1 MTEAR
6 RSTSSKQC
14 ACLEGTIQL
23 TDAGVGPKTSHRH
36 IPDGQRMRC
45 PAGDALGRHVQLH
58 GILHSACT
66 GRWAAGACRSRNHW
80 A

>member
-23 TDAGVGPKTSHRH
+23 TDAGVGPKTSHGH
-36 IPDGQRMRC
+36 VPDGQRIRPAMRSGVTFNYT
-45 PAGDALGRHVQLH
+45 A
-58 GILHSACT
+58 SCT
-66 GRWAAGACRSRNHW
+66 PRAGRWAAGVCRSRSHW